1 MRTHKTASKWE
12 EFKTILQATFQP
24 VDHVYRLREK
34 LTNLKQGSNSIDQ
47 YNRAFLN
54 ITTQLPGLQFEDVL
68 FHYINGLS
76 ERLNYEV
83 KSKSPRTI
91 DAAIAIATQY
101 DHIHAPSRPTADVK
115 AISHRRRLNQ
125 GTTSGSKRFL
135 NTNPTSS
142 DKLNCSYCHKRGHHI
157 NDCFSR
163 KKATNNTSH
172 TSHSHSAPPKPA
184 YSGSSRRQEPSGKS
198 FPSSNCRKSGQSD
211 AIPFKPRIR
220 EMNSIQTNSDQLLRV
235 HGTVGH
241 VTNLLCT
248 LGTASSVSMMSE
260 STARQFKFAI
270 HPSNI
275 QIKSAN
281 NAVTSVVGET
291 DSLFIDIHGHSCHVT
306 FIVLHHDDHE
316 ILLGLHPRDLL
327 LKIPGTSDPL
337 LA

>member
-1 MRTHKTASKWE
+1 
-12 EFKTILQATFQP
+12 
-24 VDHVYRLREK
+24 
-34 LTNLKQGSNSIDQ
+34 
-47 YNRAFLN
+47 
-54 ITTQLPGLQFEDVL
+54 
-68 FHYINGLS
+68 
-76 ERLNYEV
+76 
-83 KSKSPRTI
+83 
-91 DAAIAIATQY
+91 
-101 DHIHAPSRPTADVK
+101 
-115 AISHRRRLNQ
+115 
-125 GTTSGSKRFL
+125 
-135 NTNPTSS
+135 
-142 DKLNCSYCHKRGHHI
+142 
-157 NDCFSR
+157 
-163 KKATNNTSH
+163 
-172 TSHSHSAPPKPA
+172 
-184 YSGSSRRQEPSGKS
+184 
-198 FPSSNCRKSGQSD
+198 
-211 AIPFKPRIR
+211 
-220 EMNSIQTNSDQLLRV
+220 MNSIQTNSDQLLRV